1 MTTVAGD
8 SVQDT
13 IVARATPRGA
23 SALSVI
29 RMSGPSA
36 VGIASGVF
44 AGKDLNAQSS
54 HTAHVGLVGEPG
66 DPIDQVVCTLFLA
79 PSSATGED
87 VVEFSCHGS
96 DVASD
101 TLIRL
106 LVSRG
111 ARMAEPGEFTL
122 RAFLNG
128 KVDLAQA
135 EGIAELIHA
144 QSERAGRISMAHL
157 RGRYS
162 EELNAIRDRLVE
174 LVSLLELELD
184 FSEEDVAFADRERL
198 VGLLD
203 EASARLG
210 ALTGSFRFGQALH
223 DGVRVVIVGRPNAGK
238 STLMNALLGYDRVI
252 VSDIPGTTRDEVE
265 ASLVKDGIRLS
276 FVDTAGRRETTDV
289 IEAEGVQRSVDAE
302 QAADLVLEL
311 IDLSEEVTT
320 SVPVDATISVPRVRV
335 GNKADVSGMK
345 TGAGLDLVIS
355 ALAMRRGE
363 APVEP
368 LLEAILSR
376 TVGNVSFGDEHQ
388 VVTSLRQQAHIRAAV
403 SAIDRVQHGLAAGAS
418 GDMLSADIRLVIDE
432 IGAIT
437 GVVTNEDILDQIFSR
452 FCIGK

>member
-1 MTTVAGD
+1 VKSAAGD

-29 RMSGPSA
+29 RLSGPRA
-36 VGIASGVF
+36 VHIAAAVF
-44 AGKDLNAQSS
+44 SGKDLRAQAS

-101 TLIRL
+101 ALIRL

-157 RGRYS
+157 RGRFS
-162 EELNAIRDRLVE
+162 EELNVIRDRLVE

-184 FSEEDVAFADRERL
+184 FSEEDVAFADRDRL
-198 VGLLD
+198 VGLLA
-203 EASARLG
+203 EASDRLS
-210 ALTGSFRFGQALH
+210 ALTGSFRFGQALSE
-223 DGVRVVIVGRPNAGK
+223 GVRVVIVGRPNAGK

-265 ASLVKDGIRLS
+265 ASIVKDGIRLS
-276 FVDTAGRRETTDV
+276 FVDTAGRRETEDR
-289 IEAEGVQRSVDAE
+289 IEAEGVRRGRDAE
-302 QAADLVLEL
+302 QSADLVLEL
-311 IDLSEEVTT
+311 LDLSDPAALLNREEGST
-320 SVPVDATISVPRVRV
+320 AIPRLRV
-335 GNKADVSGMK
+335 GNKVDVS
-345 TGAGLDLVIS
+345 TGTGDLPVDLVIS
-355 ALAMRRGE
+355 ALSMRRGDE
-363 APVEP
+363 PVEP
-368 LLEAILSR
+368 LLEAILKQ
-376 TVGNVSFGDEHQ
+376 TVGDVSFDGEHH
-388 VVTSLRQQAHIRAAV
+388 VVTSMRQQAHIRAAR
-403 SAIDRVQHGLAAGAS
+403 SAIDRVQEGVSGGAS
-418 GDMLSADIRLVIDE
+418 GDMLSADIRRVIDE
-432 IGAIT
+432 IGAVT